1 MIAWSILQSI
11 DDEGA
16 CFFFFLFHSFLF
28 SSFISFLFFFQYI
41 SNIVSITHTP
51 HSIHSTECVESCCYR
66 HLLTCAIPLHTH
78 FILLLIPFQSTASSR
93 KKKRKKKCFQLS
105 AFTAC
110 LRLLI
115 SFFFHFFRIFFLYRR
130 FARRMCV
137 S

>member
-1 MIAWSILQSI
+1 MRVPVFFIL
-11 DDEGA
+11 
-16 CFFFFLFHSFLF
+16 SFLF
-28 SSFISFLFFFQYI
+28 SSFISFHVFQYI

-51 HSIHSTECVESCCYR
+51 HSNSNSTECVESCCYR

-93 KKKRKKKCFQLS
+93 KKREKKMFS
-105 AFTAC
+105 AFGFYC
-110 LRLLI
+110 LPAASYFLLLP
-115 SFFFHFFRIFFLYRR
+115 FFSYFFLYRR